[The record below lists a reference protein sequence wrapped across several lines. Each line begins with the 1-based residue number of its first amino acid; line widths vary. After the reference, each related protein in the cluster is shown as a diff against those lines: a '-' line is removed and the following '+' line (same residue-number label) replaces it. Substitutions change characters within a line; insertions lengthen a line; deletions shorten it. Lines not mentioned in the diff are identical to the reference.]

1 MMLLRY
7 LIYAIVF
14 FSPIVVFAQGP
25 NTPLEFVKNEGQWDG
40 DFEYRASSGNISI
53 LLDQGN
59 ISYILGDRANA
70 HKMYEYKHAQNTGPV
85 TLKYHKY
92 NVAFVGANTNADIT
106 GSKEQQHYYN
116 YFLGND
122 STKWKTGI
130 HPNLAV
136 DYAELYKNIDL
147 HIASANYSIK
157 YDLIVKP
164 GGNTDDIK
172 LKVEGADDLNVKKG
186 KLLISTS
193 VGEVIE
199 EEPYAYQYIDGK
211 RVEVKCKYRIDGNI
225 ITYSFPK
232 GYDKSNTL
240 VIDPN
245 VVFSTYT
252 GSTANNWGFCATYDP
267 QGNFY
272 AGGAVD
278 ASNSGAYITTPGAFQ
293 VTYNQPTG
301 SSGGNG
307 TAFRC
312 DMAITKFNPAGNAL
326 IYSTYIGGSD
336 NDQPHSMIVD
346 PNGNLVIAGRTF
358 SSNFPTSGSA
368 YDNSYNQNSDIT
380 VTKLNST
387 GTTLI
392 GSTYIGGS
400 ADDGVNVSSTY
411 TTVGSS
417 LKHCYGDEARSEV
430 IIDAQNNV
438 YVAASTKSGN
448 FPTVNPIQNTLLGNQ
463 DAVVFKLNPNLSSL
477 LWSTYLGGSGD
488 DAAYVLALNNSE
500 SHVYVSGGTASANF
514 PFTTGALWPSYQGN
528 IDGYIAKFQNSGS
541 YSLTNATAIGR
552 NNYDQCYGIQ
562 VDDENNVYTMGQ
574 TLGGTFPVTAG
585 VFSVPN
591 SSQFVM
597 KLDSN
602 LSTNIFSTV
611 FGSGNSTEVNITP
624 TAFLI
629 DTCENIYISGWGGE
643 IVPGSKSNSSGMP
656 IPTSNPTTTP
666 SNILK
671 FSSTSGNDFY
681 FIVLSRNAATQ
692 LYGGYYG
699 LNDNNEHVDGGTS
712 RFDEN
717 GVIYQAICGGCG
729 GSTQEPTTTGA
740 WSNTKGSGQN
750 ECNLVALKIAFNL
763 GNVEASFTASPS
775 TTVCLGDPITFLNT
789 SSNALTYEWDFGDGS
804 PINTQNSP
812 THTYTSGGTFQVKL
826 IVRNPNV
833 CRTVDSAFLNV
844 TVDTNSIEADFD
856 VDIVD
861 SCDPYT
867 ATLANTSKFGSTP
880 STATFNWD
888 FGDGTT
894 FTGATPPTHTFP
906 AMGTYTIKLVMDDPN
921 ACNAPDSITKT
932 ISFNGST
939 VEANWELPDIKC
951 AQDTALFSNRSTN
964 ATSYLWVFGDGDSST
979 ATSPVHTYDSAGT
992 YLVRFYAF
1000 NPNTCNKVDSIQST
1014 ISLRDNPTA
1023 NFVHVPVIPET
1034 NEPVTFTNRSIDA
1047 DTYNWNFG
1055 DGNGSQD
1062 ENPAPH
1068 LYRKTGTYTVC
1079 LTAIT
1084 REGCTDRLCK
1094 PVEADVY
1101 PLADLPNA
1109 FSPNRDG
1116 SNDVLYVRGSGIEEM
1131 RLKIYNRWGEVIFE
1145 TTDQDIGWD
1154 GTYKGKEQPM
1164 ESYGFVLDVTF
1175 IDGTS
1180 LHKSGNVTLLR

>member
-14 FSPIVVFAQGP
+14 FSPLAVIAQGP

-40 DFEYRASSGNISI
+40 GFDYKASSGNISI
-53 LLDQGN
+53 LLEQGN
-59 ISYILGDRANA
+59 ISYILGDPANA
-70 HKMYEYKHAQNTGPV
+70 HKMFEFKHGQNTGPV
-85 TLKYHKY
+85 TLKYHRY
-92 NVAFVGANTNADIT
+92 DVAFIGANTNADIT

-122 STKWKTGI
+122 SSKWKTGI

-164 GGNTDDIK
+164 GGNPDDIK
-172 LKVEGADDLNVKKG
+172 LKVDGADELKVKKG
-186 KLLISTS
+186 KLLVSTS
-193 VGEVIE
+193 VGEVTE

-211 RVEVKCKYRIDGNI
+211 RVEIKCKYNLEGNV

-232 GYDKSNTL
+232 GYDRSATL

-252 GSTANNWGFCATYDP
+252 GSTADNWGFTATYDA

-278 ASNSGAYITTPGAFQ
+278 AFHGGAYITTPGAFQ
-293 VTYNQPTG
+293 TTYQ
-301 SSGGNG
+301 GGG
-307 TAFRC
+307 IVGDTLFRC
-312 DMAITKFNPAGNAL
+312 DMAITKFNAAGNTLA
-326 IYSTYIGGSD
+326 YSTYIGGND

-346 PNGNLVIAGRTF
+346 QSGNLIIAGRTY
-358 SSNFPTSGSA
+358 STNFPMGSSP
-368 YDNSYNQNSDIT
+368 YDNTHNQNADI
-380 VTKLNST
+380 VVLKLNAS
-387 GTTLI
+387 GTALL

-400 ADDGVNVSSTY
+400 GDDGVNISARYNIIT
-411 TTVGSS
+411 S
-417 LKHCYGDEARSEV
+417 LKHSYGDEARSEV
-430 IIDAQNNV
+430 ITDNAGNI
-438 YVAASTKSGN
+438 YVAASTQSTN
-448 FPTVNPIQNTLLGNQ
+448 FPMVNPNQNSLQGTQ
-463 DAVVFKLNPNLSSL
+463 DGVVFKLNSNLSSL
-477 LWSTYLGGSGD
+477 LWSTYLGGNAV
-488 DAAYVLALNNSE
+488 DAAYVLALNTSE
-500 SHVYVSGGTASANF
+500 SHIYVSGGTASTNF
-514 PFTTGALWPSYQGN
+514 PFTTGTLWPSYQGN
-528 IDGYIAKFQNSGS
+528 IDGFIAKYQNSGS
-541 YSLTNATAIGR
+541 YPLVRATSIGR
-552 NNYDQCYGIQ
+552 NDYDQCYGIQ

-574 TLGGTFPVTAG
+574 TLGGTFPVSSG
-585 VFSVPN
+585 VFSVAN

-611 FGSGNSTEVNITP
+611 FGSGTSTTVNITP
-624 TAFLI
+624 VAFLV
-629 DTCENIYISGWGGE
+629 DTCENIYISGWGGATA
-643 IVPGSKSNSSGMP
+643 GNGGNTTGMP
-656 IPTSNPTTTP
+656 IPTNNPTTTP
-666 SNILK
+666 NNILK
-671 FSSTSGNDFY
+671 FSSSGGNDFY

-692 LYGGYYG
+692 LYGAYYG
-699 LNDNNEHVDGGTS
+699 LSTNNEHVDGGTS
-712 RFDEN
+712 RFDRT

-729 GSTQEPTTTGA
+729 GLDTEPTTNGA
-740 WSNTKGSGQN
+740 YSNVNGSSN
-750 ECNLVALKIAFNL
+750 CNLIALKIAFNL
-763 GNVEASFTASPS
+763 GSVEADFTASPS
-775 TTVCLGDPITFLNT
+775 TTVCLGDPITFLNN

-826 IVRNPNV
+826 IARNPNV
-833 CRTVDSAFLNV
+833 CRVVDSTTLTV
-844 TVDTNSIEADFD
+844 TIDTNNINADFD
-856 VDIVD
+856 VDVID
-861 SCDPYT
+861 SCGPYT
-867 ATLANTSKFGSTP
+867 AVLTNTSKFGSTP
-880 STATFNWD
+880 NTATFTWD
-888 FGDGTT
+888 LGDGTT
-894 FTGATPPTHTFP
+894 FTGTTPPTHTYP
-906 AMGTYTIKLVMDDPN
+906 SKGTYTIKLVMNDPN
-921 ACNAPDSITKT
+921 ACNAPDSVTKT
-932 ISFNGST
+932 ISFNGT
-939 VEANWELPDIKC
+939 IVEADWEFPDIKC
-951 AQDTALFSNRSTN
+951 AQDTALFNNKSTN
-964 ATSYLWVFGDGDSST
+964 ATNYLWVFGDGDSST
-979 ATSPVHTYDSAGT
+979 VTSPVHNYDTAGT
-992 YLVRFYAF
+992 FLVKFYAF

-1014 ISLRDNPTA
+1014 ITLRDNPTA
-1023 NFVHVPVIPET
+1023 NFVHAPVIPET
-1034 NEPVTFTNRSIDA
+1034 NEPVTFTNKSINA

-1068 LYRKTGTYTVC
+1068 LYRKTGRYTVC

-1084 REGCTDRLCK
+1084 REGCIDRLCK

-1109 FSPNRDG
+1109 FSPNKDG
-1116 SNDVLYVRGSGIEEM
+1116 ANDVLYVRGSGIEEM
-1131 RLKIYNRWGEVIFE
+1131 ILKIYNRWGEVIFE